1 MSSIKIKYDELE
13 ASSKYAKK
21 LAGEL
26 DDYSSRI
33 TKRISNPVNSLPG
46 NDKRGYASNIASSAS
61 AKIRE
66 LNNRSNMFDTYAS
79 KVQTFVANAEK
90 ADKAVQ
96 KSIKNTAQSYIG
108 ERSKWETF
116 CDNVYN
122 FLFVDCANK
131 YDVVRFLTD
140 AAKSGWTYVTSFTEK
155 ARDWFKHGEGKYV
168 WNIVS
173 AVVATVGAI
182 VGAITAVAAAIAGGP
197 VLAVVL
203 AVIAAGAAI
212 VGAIITTV
220 NSAVKVYNNAKALG
234 EDDPGVA
241 RYVGGIGS
249 VSDAAEKYDMG
260 DAEDNKKWET
270 AGEVIDTTKTV
281 CDVIGI
287 VKGIT
292 DLGAV
297 KSELTGRITGYKF
310 NRNNILTNIRSNLGF
325 DFDKNKFTLE
335 KMFETNF
342 GTGSTKKWYANE
354 NGYGGLKFFHNLTTN
369 QQNTIKFVA
378 DGSKVVKSVM
388 GLFEKADSIYTNLH
402 NGANFSTPVNT
413 METIGYTII
422 DTYSL
427 FGNTTVFSGIN
438 DLYSPIEQI
447 MEWAGIKRPERLA

>member
-13 ASSKYAKK
+13 QSSRNAKK

-26 DDYSSRI
+26 EEYSCQI
-33 TKRISNPVNSLPG
+33 TNRISNPVNSLPG
-46 NDKRGYASNIASSAS
+46 NDKAGYASNIVSSAS
-61 AKIRE
+61 AKIKE
-66 LNNRSNMFDTYAS
+66 LNHKSGMFDTYAG
-79 KVQTFVANAEK
+79 KVEMFVANAQQ
-90 ADKAVQ
+90 ADKNVENAIR
-96 KSIKNTAQSYIG
+96 SSAESYIG
-108 ERSKWETF
+108 KRSWWQAT
-116 CDNVYN
+116 CDAVYN
-122 FLFVDCANK
+122 FLFVDLANSN
-131 YDVVRFLTD
+131 DVFRFLSD
-140 AAKSGWTYVTSFTEK
+140 VSKAGWSYVTSFAEN
-155 ARDWFKHGEGKYV
+155 ARDWFKHGKGKYV

-173 AVVATVGAI
+173 AVAAIVGAI
-182 VGAITAVAAAIAGGP
+182 VGAITAVATAIAGGP

-203 AVIAAGAAI
+203 AIIAAGAAV
-212 VGAIITTV
+212 VGCLITTV
-220 NSAVKVYNNAKALG
+220 NSAVKVYNNGKAFF

-241 RYVGGIGS
+241 RYMGSIGS
-249 VSDAAEKYDMG
+249 FSDAVEKYDMG
-260 DAEDNKKWET
+260 DADDNKKWET
-270 AGEVIDTTKTV
+270 AGNVIDTTKTV

-292 DLGAV
+292 NLGAE

-335 KMFETNF
+335 KMFEINF

-369 QQNTIKFVA
+369 QQNTVKFVA
-378 DGSKVVKSVM
+378 DGSKVAKNVM
-388 GLFEKADSIYTNLH
+388 DLFEKADSIHTNIH
-402 NGANFSTPVNT
+402 NSANFSTPTNT
-413 METIGYTII
+413 IETIGYTII

-447 MEWAGIKRPERLA
+447 MKWAGIKRPERLV

>member
-13 ASSKYAKK
+13 ESSRYAKK

-26 DDYSSRI
+26 DDYSNRI
-33 TKRISNPVNSLPG
+33 TKKISNPVNSLPG
-46 NDKRGYASNIASSAS
+46 NDKRGYASNIVASAT

-66 LNNRSNMFDTYAS
+66 LNNRSNMFDTYAG

-96 KSIKNTAQSYIG
+96 KSIKSTAQSYIG

-241 RYVGGIGS
+241 RYMGGIGS
-249 VSDAAEKYDMG
+249 FSDAAEKYDMG
-260 DAEDNKKWET
+260 DAKDNQTWE
-270 AGEVIDTTKTV
+270 AWGSGIDTTKTI

-388 GLFEKADSIYTNLH
+388 GVFEKADSIYTNLH
-402 NGANFSTPVNT
+402 NGANFSTPTNT
-413 METIGYTII
+413 METIGYTVI

>member
-13 ASSKYAKK
+13 QSSKCAKN
-21 LAGEL
+21 LAEEL
-26 DDYSSRI
+26 DFYSSRI
-33 TKRISNPVNSLPG
+33 TKKISNPISSLPG
-46 NDKRGYASNIASSAS
+46 NDKSGYASNIVASAS

-66 LNNRSNMFDTYAS
+66 LNNRANMFDTYS
-79 KVQTFVANAEK
+79 GKVQAFVANAEK

-96 KSIKNTAQSYIG
+96 KSIKSTAQSYIG

-122 FLFVDCANK
+122 FLFVDLANK

-155 ARDWFKHGEGKYV
+155 ARDWFKHGAGKYV

-173 AVVATVGAI
+173 AVVVTVGAI

-197 VLAVVL
+197 ILAVVL

-212 VGAIITTV
+212 VGAIITTI

-241 RYVGGIGS
+241 RYMGDISG
-249 VSDAAEKYDMG
+249 VSDAVEKYDMG
-260 DAEDNKKWET
+260 DAEDNKNWET
-270 AGEVIDTTKTV
+270 TGNVIDTTKTV

-310 NRNNILTNIRSNLGF
+310 NKNNIMTNIRSNLGF
-325 DFDKNKFTLE
+325 DFDKNKFTF
-335 KMFETNF
+335 KMMF
-342 GTGSTKKWYANE
+342 GISKTDTTSSWYANK

-369 QQNTIKFVA
+369 QQNTIKIIA
-378 DGSKVVKSVM
+378 DGSAITSKVM
-388 GLFEKADSIYTNLH
+388 GVFENADSVYTRLKK
-402 NGANFSTPVNT
+402 GYKFSSPTET
-413 METIGYTII
+413 LESMESIGYTII
-422 DTYSL
+422 DTYAL
-427 FGNTTVFSGIN
+427 FGNSKVFGGIN
-438 DLYSPIEQI
+438 KLIVKPAKQGMKLFGVS
-447 MEWAGIKRPERLA
+447 